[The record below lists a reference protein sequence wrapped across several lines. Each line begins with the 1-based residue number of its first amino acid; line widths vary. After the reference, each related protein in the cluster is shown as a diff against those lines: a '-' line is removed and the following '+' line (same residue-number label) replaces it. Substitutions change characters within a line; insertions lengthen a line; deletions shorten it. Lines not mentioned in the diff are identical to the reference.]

1 MPVQAIPLA
10 LIASLYP
17 FGLAVLLLLFS
28 APRPKARAGVFL
40 AGAVV
45 CTLAIG
51 SIIVIVLRGAG
62 LNKDSAQ
69 TARSG
74 LQLAIGILFLVA
86 ALVVARRPA
95 KQGTGES
102 RISKAAAESGLF
114 AAFVAGIVLYLPSP
128 SYLSALQDV
137 GTAKLS
143 STAAAV
149 WVVIVVALVLITI
162 EVPVLLYQ
170 FAPGWTVPKLGAAD
184 AWLKTNARAV
194 LIAVLAVLGAWEVI
208 GGLAGLL

>member
-1 MPVQAIPLA
+1 
-10 LIASLYP
+10 
-17 FGLAVLLLLFS
+17 
-28 APRPKARAGVFL
+28 
-40 AGAVV
+40 
-45 CTLAIG
+45 
-51 SIIVIVLRGAG
+51 
-62 LNKDSAQ
+62 
-69 TARSG
+69 
-74 LQLAIGILFLVA
+74 LVA
-86 ALVVARRPA
+86 ARRPV

-128 SYLSALQDV
+128 SYLSALDDV

-149 WVVIVVALVLITI
+149 WVVIVVALALITI

-184 AWLKTNARAV
+184 AWLKTNAHTG